1 MLCFSSPSYLN
12 TFSISIQNFLRRCE
26 IMRLFGLAILCIFNT
41 LVSIFVLFA
50 LYGLFRLNFGLIE
63 GVTDNSGL
71 FFFIFLGLILLAI
84 VWFSF
89 YQIYK
94 YNRKVWLSI
103 FLLIGIV
110 LVVFNSKV
118 FWFLFLMLIYFIGV
132 GLIYF
137 DKSFTDTKDRA

>member
-1 MLCFSSPSYLN
+1 
-12 TFSISIQNFLRRCE
+12 
-26 IMRLFGLAILCIFNT
+26 MRLFGLAILFMFNT
-41 LVSIFVLFA
+41 LVSMFILFA

-71 FFFIFLGLILLAI
+71 FVFVLLGLILLTI

-89 YQIYK
+89 YQVYK
-94 YNRKVWLSI
+94 HNRKVWLSL

-110 LVVFNSKV
+110 LVVFNSKF
-118 FWFLFLMLIYFIGV
+118 FWFLFLMLIYFIGI

-137 DKSFTDTKDRA
+137 DKSYTDSKNSA